1 MSAANISNAA
11 VYTNKVC
18 YIVFCAPAKMGRRG
32 AVTQTEKNVTPPLF
46 SRLQNINFA
55 LISPEGDR

>member
-18 YIVFCAPAKMGRRG
+18 YIVFCATAKMRRRVT
-32 AVTQTEKNVTPPLF
+32 VTQTEKNVTPPFFF
-46 SRLQNINFA
+46 SPA
-55 LISPEGDR
+55 KY

>member
-18 YIVFCAPAKMGRRG
+18 YIVFCEPAKMERKG
-32 AVTQTEKNVTPPLF
+32 AVTQTEKNVTPPFF

>member
-18 YIVFCAPAKMGRRG
+18 YIVFCATAKIRRRVT
-32 AVTQTEKNVTPPLF
+32 VTQTEKNVTPPFF

>member
-18 YIVFCAPAKMGRRG
+18 YIVFCAPAKMGRKG

-46 SRLQNINFA
+46 F
-55 LISPEGDR
+55 SPAKY